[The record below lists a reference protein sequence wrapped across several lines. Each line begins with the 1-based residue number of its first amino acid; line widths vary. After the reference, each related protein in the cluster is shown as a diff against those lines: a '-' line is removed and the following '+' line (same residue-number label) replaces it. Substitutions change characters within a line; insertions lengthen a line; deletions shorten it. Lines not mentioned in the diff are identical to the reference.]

1 MTTSLKN
8 KIIATLEDI
17 KAVNPVAINVKKIS
31 SLTDFMVIASGT
43 SDRHINAMS
52 ERVIERLK
60 KDVSGMKIEGQSG
73 GDWLL
78 VSRIRLAIRLLIRVR
93 WIYLCPQYFHPIKL
107 IRLPDWRN
115 KWA

>member
-1 MTTSLKN
+1 MTTTLKN

-17 KAVNPVAINVKKIS
+17 KAVDPIAIDVKKIS

-52 ERVIERLK
+52 ERVIEGLK
-60 KDVSGMKIEGQSG
+60 KDISGMKREGQGG

-78 VSRIRLAIRLLIRVR
+78 VDAGDVIVHLMSSDAREFYDLESLWDPEL
-93 WIYLCPQYFHPIKL
+93 
-107 IRLPDWRN
+107 
-115 KWA
+115 

>member
-52 ERVIERLK
+52 ERVNREIKERCIRHEDRRTKRGRLVTGRCGGCNRSL
-60 KDVSGMKIEGQSG
+60 DVLRCQ
-73 GDWLL
+73 
-78 VSRIRLAIRLLIRVR
+78 RIL
-93 WIYLCPQYFHPIKL
+93 
-107 IRLPDWRN
+107 
-115 KWA
+115 

>member
-31 SLTDFMVIASGT
+31 SLTDFMIIASGT

-78 VSRIRLAIRLLIRVR
+78 VDAGDVIVHLMSSDAREFYDLESLWDPEL
-93 WIYLCPQYFHPIKL
+93 
-107 IRLPDWRN
+107 
-115 KWA
+115 